1 MKRKN
6 IFFIIIFLTPF
17 FLFCQKTNGVTI
29 IKPDIRDS
37 SYSFIGEWKITETFK
52 LDPQWAADIYDPK
65 IAEAIIG
72 KEIVYRNES
81 AIFQNKEYHI
91 RRITANSYYNSKEL
105 KKATTGSGVKSY
117 NFKDLHIS
125 EDIQEIRKVVILF
138 EEDEV
143 GISIFGRT
151 FFVVDS
157 ETMLIHWLGWIFKAE
172 RVK

>member
-1 MKRKN
+1 MLKK
-6 IFFIIIFLTPF
+6 IYIIHF
-17 FLFCQKTNGVTI
+17 FLLISFYVFGQNKADNRLYE
-29 IKPDIRDS
+29 PDPRDS
-37 SYSFIGEWKITETFK
+37 SYPFIGEWKITETFK

-72 KEIVYRNES
+72 EKIIYENEILKFRN
-81 AIFQNKEYHI
+81 KKYHMLEI
-91 RRITANSYYNSKEL
+91 SNRYYTTEGL
-105 KKATTGSGVKSY
+105 KNATTGSGVKSY
-117 NFKDLHIS
+117 DFKDLHIS

-157 ETMLIHWLGWIFKAE
+157 ETLLIHWLGWIFKTE
-172 RVK
+172 RIK